1 MKAVEDKRISVQMI
15 DERVSR
21 ILALK
26 KELLISRDLYKEM

>member
-26 KELLISRDLYKEM
+26 KELLLSRGLLKQ